1 MSRGEQKLLILLTFL
16 SFGEYLLNNVSKKI
30 IYLIDDLPSE
40 LDQNNLDL
48 AFNFLRNFKG
58 QKLIT
63 SIKKLENT
71 HVDQLID
78 L

>member
-1 MSRGEQKLLILLTFL
+1 MI
-16 SFGEYLLNNVSKKI
+16 KKI

-48 AFNFLRNFKG
+48 AFNFLRKFKG

>member
-1 MSRGEQKLLILLTFL
+1 MCKGFNWIF
-16 SFGEYLLNNVSKKI
+16 SKKI
-30 IYLIDDLPSE
+30 IYLIDVLPSE

-48 AFNFLRNFKG
+48 AFNFLRNFEG